1 MAYSTKQKVF
11 CLGVYIT
18 SAMQQTQLWSAKN
31 NMLLNPD
38 KTAIV
43 NLSLSYRKPNDDPVT
58 FDQTTITPSESVK
71 FLGILVDNHLTFID
85 HIDGSVNECNSKLF
99 LMRQLRKVGMDKN
112 GLKTYYCRNVCS
124 VLTYAFPCVL

>member
-1 MAYSTKQKVF
+1 
-11 CLGVYIT
+11 
-18 SAMQQTQLWSAKN
+18 MQQTQLWSAKN

-85 HIDGSVNECNSKLF
+85 HVDGSVNECNSKLF

-112 GLKTYYCRNVCS
+112 GLKNYYCRNICS
-124 VLTYAFPCVL
+124 VLAYVFPCVL